1 MTEKEVESMMNF
13 LDGKIFVLFFVI
25 IIIISIVEE
34 KEHVGE
40 ENFCL
45 FMMVVLCARMEA
57 LRHFMSPSDCA
68 GYEPIPATEDHL
80 LLGSLSPSSSS
91 FFCFIFHNCYHC

>member
-34 KEHVGE
+34 KEHV
-40 ENFCL
+40 
-45 FMMVVLCARMEA
+45 A
-57 LRHFMSPSDCA
+57 
-68 GYEPIPATEDHL
+68 
-80 LLGSLSPSSSS
+80 
-91 FFCFIFHNCYHC
+91 